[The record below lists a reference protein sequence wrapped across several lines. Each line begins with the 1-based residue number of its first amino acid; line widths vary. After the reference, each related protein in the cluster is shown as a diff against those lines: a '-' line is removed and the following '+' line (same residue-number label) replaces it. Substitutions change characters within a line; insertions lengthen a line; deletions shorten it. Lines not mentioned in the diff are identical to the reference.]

1 MLTWMLLAGCAT
13 TTSEMVVDAAP
24 VAAAEELPRRS
35 GLTRRN
41 DTPYTLVGHA
51 LEVGAKAPTAE
62 LHGPALEHVTPDFA
76 DGRPRVVLTVPSL
89 DTKTCSLETRTFN
102 ADASDLD
109 ASVEVLVIS
118 RDLPFAQAR
127 FCGAHGIDRILPLSD
142 FEAGDFGKAWGVFIE
157 ETHLLARTVVVLDGE
172 GTVTYLEIVE
182 NVPDEPQYQPAL
194 DALAELVGG

>member
-1 MLTWMLLAGCAT
+1 MFVLTLMAACAT
-13 TTSEMVVDAAP
+13 TSEAPVEAAP
-24 VAAAEELPRRS
+24 AAAVEELPRRT
-35 GLTRRN
+35 GVTRRN
-41 DTPYTLVGHA
+41 DTPYTLVGPA
-51 LEVGAKAPTAE
+51 LVVGEKAPTAE
-62 LHGPALEHVTPDFA
+62 LHGPALEHITPDFA

-109 ASVEVLVIS
+109 EQVEVLVIS

-194 DALAELVGG
+194 DALAELVGE